1 MGALAPWLPELD
13 RCAGVTQNQ
22 YHPDDVYW
30 HSLKTCDAA
39 PRENLVVRWAALLH
53 DTGKVDARQVITDA
67 TGTRVVFYGHEHIS
81 ARLAGAVLERL
92 RYPDA
97 IVAACRHLIEEHM
110 YHYAED
116 WKPATLRRFMRRVGV
131 EHLDDLFALRE
142 ADCRSRALQDELSAL
157 AELRQR
163 VAVETTAAATMR
175 VTDLAVN
182 GEDVMREMQM
192 GAGAGVRAVLEDL
205 LERVTD
211 EPALNAREALL
222 ELLREQ
228 AKRGGEK

>member
-1 MGALAPWLPELD
+1 
-13 RCAGVTQNQ
+13 
-22 YHPDDVYW
+22 
-30 HSLKTCDAA
+30 
-39 PRENLVVRWAALLH
+39 
-53 DTGKVDARQVITDA
+53 
-67 TGTRVVFYGHEHIS
+67 
-81 ARLAGAVLERL
+81 
-92 RYPDA
+92 
-97 IVAACRHLIEEHM
+97 
-110 YHYAED
+110 
-116 WKPATLRRFMRRVGV
+116 MRRVGM

-142 ADCRSRALQDELSAL
+142 ADCRSRALQDELAAL

-163 VAVETTAAATMR
+163 VAAETTAAATMR

-222 ELLREQ
+222 ELLRER